1 MDEFHLPGIVDAS
14 RSDTWDVSSHDDDA
28 LKVRTQTQLCM
39 VHEQEMLH
47 ADPSFFLDPPRF
59 DPADGLSW
67 PVVGD
72 GPGGILHT
80 ELPAIQSHIWSLCV
94 WCQGSPNLR

>member
-47 ADPSFFLDPPRF
+47 AAFAIACTVYLLNQLGMVHSYLKPDNVLLHEGGWPLVTDYGCATSF
-59 DPADGLSW
+59 AS
-67 PVVGD
+67 
-72 GPGGILHT
+72 LHT
-80 ELPAIQSHIWSLCV
+80 TD
-94 WCQGSPNLR
+94 